1 MIDIYSVVLEN
12 LFLFLFLTVFVIFFI
27 SIPLSII
34 SITGFTVF
42 IFFLSMLFMYTTNIK
57 YYDTLMYM
65 NFIISFNGIIIYYV
79 LHNLY
84 KTKYK
89 LGIFLFPLFISLGYN
104 LYRILDYLMV
114 IDFLFVEK

>member
-1 MIDIYSVVLEN
+1 MVDIYSIVLEN

-34 SITGFTVF
+34 SITGFILF
-42 IFFLSMLFMYTTNIK
+42 ILATTMLFIYTTNVK
-57 YYDTLMYM
+57 YDTLLYL
-65 NFIISFNGIIIYYV
+65 NIIISFNGIIIYYV

-89 LGIFLFPLFISLGYN
+89 LGIFLFPLFILLGYN
-104 LYRILDYLMV
+104 LYRILEYLMV